1 MRFARRGKFHCPPA
15 QRTQTLTTL
24 ITSVIGF
31 AAVSPPGSDGAPTTC
46 KIIDL
51 IRAALMSDWQLQSS
65 HNHNLPQQQLYTHHS
80 RTVTYLCNYRTH
92 TSLSGHRHWISTWG
106 YPGCVPVCLLPC
118 SNRRNNRSFHRTWL
132 SGNMEW
138 IQFNCSRSHRANC
151 SRSCRLDNYSFF
163 AWH

>member
-65 HNHNLPQQQLYTHHS
+65 HNHNLPQQQLYPATAEQLPISVTIVHTH
-80 RTVTYLCNYRTH
+80 LCLGIVIGSQH
-92 TSLSGHRHWISTWG
+92 GDILG
-106 YPGCVPVCLLPC
+106 VCLCACYLAPIAAITALFTGHDFLVIWNG
-118 SNRRNNRSFHRTWL
+118 SNSTARGL
-132 SGNMEW
+132 IVPIVLEVV
-138 IQFNCSRSHRANC
+138 
-151 SRSCRLDNYSFF
+151 D
-163 AWH
+163 